1 MSTVQLVQVGDE
13 LGIELPS
20 EVLARLALELGD
32 TLYLTDTGSALRL
45 SVDDPALPQAD
56 PDASIDPSAKGQARP
71 ATLLVQKRK

>member
-45 SVDDPALPQAD
+45 SADDL
-56 PDASIDPSAKGQARP
+56 DAPIDRSAKGQARP
-71 ATLLVQKRK
+71 ATRPVQKRK